1 MGKRKHSLLSD
12 LSFQAIILLMFI
24 AILYL
29 SFDHANL
36 VENGIILCMVM
47 ILLIVTYF
55 TSLRTGLIM
64 NVLFTFLLIAYAA
77 LRAVEQG
84 NRITG
89 NIYFW
94 MFWPTGM
101 IIGVACFMKE
111 HRQLDKENKIM
122 QENLGKFATIDEQT
136 QLNNLLGFERD
147 AAIYMN
153 ISRRYELELVLVLWK
168 LTYQENL
175 KRLLGKEAMKK
186 AVEKISDSIKESLRR
201 EDLVYFVDNDP
212 YIWGTLLFTKY
223 SSADLVIQHVKFAVA
238 ETDMTEVTSQKDYS
252 LSMFGVAISY
262 KGSSITPLAFLNK
275 AKIQLKRKEYA
286 SDNPEDFL
294 PSIDK
299 GQHGR

>member
-1 MGKRKHSLLSD
+1 MRKRKHSLLSD
-12 LSFQAIILLMFI
+12 LSFQSILLLMFI

-36 VENGIILCMVM
+36 VENGIILCIVT

-55 TSLRTGLIM
+55 TSMRTGLIM

-84 NRITG
+84 SRITG

-101 IIGVACFMKE
+101 ILGVACFMKE
-111 HRQLDKENKIM
+111 HRQLDEENKIM
-122 QENLGKFATIDEQT
+122 QEKLEKFVTIDEQT

-168 LTYQENL
+168 LTYQDDLE
-175 KRLLGKEAMKK
+175 RLLGKEAMKK
-186 AVEKISDSIKESLRR
+186 AVEKISDSIRGSLRK

-212 YIWGTLLFTKY
+212 YIWGTLLFTKC
-223 SSADLVIQHVKFAVA
+223 SAADIVIQHVKFAVA
-238 ETDMTEVTSQKDYS
+238 ETDMTEVTSQKNYS
-252 LSMFGVAISY
+252 LSMFGVAIPY
-262 KGSSITPLAFLNK
+262 KGSSITPLAFLNR
-275 AKIQLKRKEYA
+275 AKKQLKRKEYD

-294 PSIDK
+294 IE
-299 GQHGR
+299 QM